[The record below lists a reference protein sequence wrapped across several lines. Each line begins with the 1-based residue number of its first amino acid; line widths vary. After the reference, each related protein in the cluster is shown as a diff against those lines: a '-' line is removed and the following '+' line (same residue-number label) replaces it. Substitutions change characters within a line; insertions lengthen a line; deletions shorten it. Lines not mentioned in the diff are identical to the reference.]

1 MVITI
6 RSGNDNNFF
15 WPSRSYSRRLL
26 LNLLNTLDGIGS
38 IRKGEMFNL

>member
-6 RSGNDNNFF
+6 RSGNDNNFLV
-15 WPSRSYSRRLL
+15 SRSYSRRLL

>member
-6 RSGNDNNFF
+6 RSGNDNNF
-15 WPSRSYSRRLL
+15 SGHRAYSRRLL